1 MITGGKTRTALG
13 EGRSQGEASEHLVI
27 IIGIICHLQDTQQ
40 IGDDLRS

>member
-1 MITGGKTRTALG
+1 MRTALG

-27 IIGIICHLQDTQQ
+27 VIGIICHLQDTQQ